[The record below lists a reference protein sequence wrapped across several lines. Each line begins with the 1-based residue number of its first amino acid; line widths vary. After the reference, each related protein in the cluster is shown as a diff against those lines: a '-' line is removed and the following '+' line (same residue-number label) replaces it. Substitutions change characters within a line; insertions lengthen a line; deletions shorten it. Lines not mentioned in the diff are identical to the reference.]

1 MNLLPFQV
9 YNDPTNVNDMRE
21 LARQVLEAAWVNR
34 RWKWRWKGADIYL
47 FCNCPQLDELAAMLS
62 VLFIAPGP
70 TELDPEEI
78 PKVIQLWITRNR
90 LTYKALTK

>member
-34 RWKWRWKGADIYL
+34 RWKWRWKGADIY
-47 FCNCPQLDELAAMLS
+47 FFS
-62 VLFIAPGP
+62 TV
-70 TELDPEEI
+70 
-78 PKVIQLWITRNR
+78 RNWAN
-90 LTYKALTK
+90 LLQC